1 MHLISA
7 TLTEAAYEIRSGWPS
22 RQKSA
27 NTSAAIIFY
36 EENGPSNLAGLWQQ
50 VATRERYIREL
61 ESEVK
66 RYRDTFGS
74 FNPSAGLKA
83 DGPKS

>member
-7 TLTEAAYEIRSGWPS
+7 TLTDAAFEIRSRWPS

-27 NTSAAIIFY
+27 NTSAAIVFY
-36 EENGPSNLAGLWQQ
+36 EDNGPGNLQGLWQQ

-61 ESEVK
+61 ERHIK
-66 RYRDTFGS
+66 
-74 FNPSAGLKA
+74 GLKMEA
-83 DGPKS
+83 SE

>member
-7 TLTEAAYEIRSGWPS
+7 TISEAAYEIRSRWPS

-27 NTSAAIIFY
+27 NTSAAIVFY
-36 EENGPSNLAGLWQQ
+36 EENGPSNLQGLWQQ

-61 ESEVK
+61 E
-66 RYRDTFGS
+66 RDIK
-74 FNPSAGLKA
+74 GLKA

>member
-7 TLTEAAYEIRSGWPS
+7 TISEAAYAIRSRWPS

-36 EENGPSNLAGLWQQ
+36 EEHGPSNLKGLWQQ
-50 VATRERYIREL
+50 VAARDRYIREL
-61 ESEVK
+61 ERHV
-66 RYRDTFGS
+66 RD
-74 FNPSAGLKA
+74 LKI
-83 DGPKS
+83 DDPKT

>member
-7 TLTEAAYEIRSGWPS
+7 TLSDAAFEIRSRWPS

-27 NTSAAIIFY
+27 NTSVAIVFY
-36 EENGPSNLAGLWQQ
+36 EENGPGNLQGLWQQ

-61 ESEVK
+61 E
-66 RYRDTFGS
+66 RDIK
-74 FNPSAGLKA
+74 ALKM
-83 DGPKS
+83 GVIE

>member
-7 TLTEAAYEIRSGWPS
+7 TISEAAYEIRARWPS

-36 EENGPSNLAGLWQQ
+36 EENGPGNLQGLWQQ

-61 ESEVK
+61 E
-66 RYRDTFGS
+66 RDIK
-74 FNPSAGLKA
+74 GLKA

>member
-7 TLTEAAYEIRSGWPS
+7 TLTEAAYEIRSRWPS

-36 EENGPSNLAGLWQQ
+36 EENGPGNLQGLWQQ

-61 ESEVK
+61 E
-66 RYRDTFGS
+66 RDIK
-74 FNPSAGLKA
+74 GLKA
-83 DGPKS
+83 DGPKP

>member
-7 TLTEAAYEIRSGWPS
+7 TLTEAAYEIRAGWPS

-27 NTSAAIIFY
+27 HISKAIIFY
-36 EENGPSNLAGLWQQ
+36 YENGPSNLEGLWQKVQ
-50 VATRERYIREL
+50 TRERYLREL

-66 RYRDTFGS
+66 RYRETFGT
-74 FNPSAGLKA
+74 FNPTAGLEKLTQ
-83 DGPKS
+83 DE

>member
-1 MHLISA
+1 MVKKMHLISA
-7 TLTEAAYEIRSGWPS
+7 TLTEAAYEIRSRWPS

-36 EENGPSNLAGLWQQ
+36 EENGPSNLQGLWQQ

-61 ESEVK
+61 E
-66 RYRDTFGS
+66 RDIK
-74 FNPSAGLKA
+74 GLKD

>member
-1 MHLISA
+1 MGERMHLISA
-7 TLTEAAYEIRSGWPS
+7 TISEAAYEIRSRWPS

-27 NTSAAIIFY
+27 NTSAAIVFY
-36 EENGPSNLAGLWQQ
+36 EENGPGNLQGLWQQ

-61 ESEVK
+61 E
-66 RYRDTFGS
+66 RDIK
-74 FNPSAGLKA
+74 GLKA

>member
-7 TLTEAAYEIRSGWPS
+7 TISEAAYEIRSRWPS

-27 NTSAAIIFY
+27 NTSAAIVFY
-36 EENGPSNLAGLWQQ
+36 EENGPSNLKGLWQQ

-61 ESEVK
+61 E
-66 RYRDTFGS
+66 RDIK
-74 FNPSAGLKA
+74 GLKA

>member
-7 TLTEAAYEIRSGWPS
+7 TISEAAYEIRSRWPS

-36 EENGPSNLAGLWQQ
+36 EENGPGNLQGLWHSFYAWCCLKRGLCGWM
-50 VATRERYIREL
+50 VAVTLGFAEKVIL
-61 ESEVK
+61 FF
-66 RYRDTFGS
+66 DF
-74 FNPSAGLKA
+74 F
-83 DGPKS
+83 